1 MDKQFLMRV
10 SDLEVA
16 IQDYKKGLYS
26 EEEFARIITDL
37 AEKITNK
44 KAMEMA
50 QKARNYETS
59 IIGKLEEIM
68 SPKDESNWYPA

>member
-26 EEEFARIITDL
+26 EEEFVRIIMDL

-44 KAMEMA
+44 KAMEIV

-68 SPKDESNWYPA
+68 SPKDEYAFYQE

>member
-44 KAMEMA
+44 KAMEIV

>member
-1 MDKQFLMRV
+1 MNKQFLMRV

-26 EEEFARIITDL
+26 EEEFARIIMDL
-37 AEKITNK
+37 VEKMVNK
-44 KAMEMA
+44 KAMEIV